1 MFSRTDPG
9 KTQHWELGL
18 ARLLERFRRLS
29 KNRSRRFV
37 HKLMTLAPVLVLLGA
52 CGRTEAE
59 VKPGD
64 LAPDFSL
71 PGSDG
76 RTYTL
81 ADFRGKQVVVL
92 AWFPKAF
99 TGG

>member
-1 MFSRTDPG
+1 MNSSRG
-9 KTQHWELGL
+9 LVAILAAGAVFVGLGTTAVFAGTSDL
-18 ARLLERFRRLS
+18 
-29 KNRSRRFV
+29 
-37 HKLMTLAPVLVLLGA
+37 TIGDQAP
-52 CGRTEAE
+52 EFE
-59 VKPGD
+59 
-64 LAPDFSL
+64 L

-76 RTYTL
+76 STYRL